1 MSKSTLILIMLAAW
15 VVLTLSGC
23 SGNGGEG
30 APPTVDSEAGPTTP
44 DSGDEEPGPPAVA
57 VTDRDGDGVPDALDA
72 FPDDPA
78 EWADFDGDGIGDR
91 ADPDDDNDGLAD
103 VQDAFPNN
111 PTEWVDTDG
120 DGIGNNA
127 DPDDDN
133 DGIPDD
139 QDPFHLVAGEINVV
153 VPPPDMD
160 PLGQIAVVLPSNLF
174 QFVKNQT
181 AAVQL
186 GKAFFWDMQV
196 GSDGIQACA
205 TCHFANGVDRRLKN
219 TLNPGTRGGDT
230 VFGNDSS
237 GNLDFPQFGPNY
249 SLDPE
254 SDFPFHQRAE
264 PADHQSSALLRD
276 SNDVVGSQGVRLSDF
291 TGVVPGSAID
301 SVPSAATDPIFSSD
315 GANLRRV
322 TGRNTPNV
330 INAVFNFTNF
340 WDGRANFIFNGEN
353 PFGPADPDAGAWFD
367 AGGVLE
373 KRPIEIQKASLA
385 SQAVGPPLDDTE
397 MSGRGRT
404 FPDIGRKLL
413 GLTPLGKQLVHPND
427 SVLGGLSKATLQP
440 DGTIV
445 DDVKG
450 LKTSYEQMIREAF
463 QDHLWNSSKLTP
475 DGFSQME
482 ANFSLF
488 WGLAIQLYEST
499 LISDQTPFDR
509 WIGGEETAL
518 NDQQKFGF
526 ALFSG
531 IGNCAICHGGTELS
545 NASHTVAGFN
555 TFVDNA
561 LIEEMFVADG
571 TLVIYDDGFNN
582 TSVTPTADDLGR
594 GGTAPFINPLTGN
607 PVPLAFSTQSLLRRQ
622 NLLPFEGPF
631 LDPFFP
637 TNIPDNKDGLFKVPS
652 LRNVE
657 LTAPYF
663 HNGGIMTLEEVVDVY
678 VRGGNFPAENIHDLD
693 PLVGHGLPLLQGKE
707 TMHDALVAFLK
718 SLTDPRV
725 VAESAPFDHP
735 ELFVPEG
742 DPEVL
747 LRIPARDANGQ
758 PAVP

>member
-1 MSKSTLILIMLAAW
+1 MKKSALMLIMVAAW
-15 VVLTLSGC
+15 AVLTLSGC
-23 SGNGGEG
+23 SNSDSGGTSSTPDNGGTPS
-30 APPTVDSEAGPTTP
+30 PPP
-44 DSGDEEPGPPAVA
+44 VA
-57 VTDRDGDGVPDALDA
+57 ATDVDGDGVPNAQDA

-91 ADPDDDNDGLAD
+91 ADPDDDNDGWAD
-103 VQDAFPNN
+103 VQDAFATN
-111 PTEWVDTDG
+111 PAEWVDTDG

-139 QDPFHLVAGEINVV
+139 QDPFHLIAGEINVV

-160 PLGQIAVVLPSNLF
+160 PLNQIAVVLPSNLF

-181 AAVQL
+181 AAIQL

-205 TCHFANGVDRRLKN
+205 TCHFSNGVDRRLKN
-219 TLNPGTRGGDT
+219 TLNPGTKAGDT
-230 VFGNDSS
+230 TFGNSSS
-237 GNLDFPQFGPNY
+237 GNQDFPRFGPNY
-249 SLDPE
+249 TLDPVN
-254 SDFPFHQRAE
+254 DFPFHQRAA
-264 PADHQSSALLRD
+264 PADAQSSPILRD
-276 SNDVVGSQGVRLSDF
+276 TNDVVGSQGVRLSDF
-291 TGVVPGSAID
+291 VGVVPGSAVD
-301 SVPSAATDPIFSSD
+301 SVVSSTPDPVFNA
-315 GANLRRV
+315 GGTNLRRV
-322 TGRNTPNV
+322 TGRNTPSV
-330 INAVFNFTNF
+330 INAAFNFTNF

-353 PFGPADPDAGAWFD
+353 PFGPADPNAGAWFD
-367 AGGVLE
+367 EGRTLVKLPVA
-373 KRPIEIQKASLA
+373 IQKASLA

-404 FPDIGRKLL
+404 FPDIGRKML
-413 GLTPLGKQLVHPND
+413 GLTPLGKQLVHPGD
-427 SVLGGLSKATLQP
+427 SVLGNFTKATLQP

-445 DDVKG
+445 DVKG
-450 LKTSYEQMIREAF
+450 LNTSYQQLIRDAF
-463 QDHLWNSSKLTP
+463 QDNLWNSSKLTP
-475 DGFSQME
+475 DGFTQME

-518 NDQQKFGF
+518 NDQQKLGF

-531 IGNCAICHGGTELS
+531 IGNCAICHGGTELT
-545 NASHTVAGFN
+545 NASQSVAAFN
-555 TFVDNA
+555 TFVDNG
-561 LIEEMFVADG
+561 LVEGMFVADG
-571 TLVIYDDGFNN
+571 TQVIYDDGFNN
-582 TSVTPTADDLGR
+582 TAVTPTTDDLGR

-607 PVPLAFSTQSLLRRQ
+607 PIPLAFSTQSLLRRQ

-637 TNIPDNKDGLFKVPS
+637 TNIADNKNGLFKVPG

-663 HNGGIMTLEEVVDVY
+663 HNGGIMTLEEVMDVY
-678 VRGGNFPAENIHDLD
+678 VRGGNFPAENLHDLD
-693 PLVGHGLPLLQGKE
+693 PLIGAGLSLLQGKE

-758 PAVP
+758 AAVP